1 MKDKILSLLSQEPK
15 LREELKSCDS
25 PEQCYHL
32 FSNKISG
39 LTLENFTNGMKQIY
53 NSFDNS
59 QKGLLGESDVIALSD
74 GGDTITT
81 TTTVTTIT
89 LAASSAAV

>member
-1 MKDKILSLLSQEPK
+1 MKEKILSLLSQEK
-15 LREELKSCDS
+15 GLRDELKSCDS

-32 FSNKISG
+32 FSSKISG

-53 NSFDNS
+53 DSFDNS
-59 QKGLLGESDVIALSD
+59 QKGLLCDSDVIALSD
-74 GGDTITT
+74 SADTVTT
-81 TTTVTTIT
+81 ATTVTTIT